1 MADKNTIERLK
12 DQACEMRKNLL
23 KLCHMAGAL
32 HIGGDLSM
40 SDIMTV
46 LFQYGMRFDPK
57 RPKWEGRDRF
67 ILSKGHGAGSLYI
80 SLAMAGYFDLQ
91 YVFDSYDKLDSPFGI
106 HPSDKIPGVEI
117 STGSLGHGLS
127 ISIGMGLAARLD
139 GRKHRIFTLL
149 GDGENQ
155 EGSVWEA
162 AMAAVQYKLGNMTA
176 FIDRNFIS
184 LDGETEKLMK
194 LEPLADKWKAFGWN
208 VMEIDGHDIEQI
220 IHAIDTLPPVDSE
233 IPTVVIAKT
242 VKGKGV
248 ACMENDVNWHA
259 GSIDFELL
267 GKCCAELDEA
277 RKGDGG
283 K

>member
-1 MADKNTIERLK
+1 MVDKRTVENLK

-23 KLCHMAGAL
+23 RLCHLAGAL

-46 LFQYGMRFDPK
+46 LFQYGMKLDPK
-57 RPKWEGRDRF
+57 NPKWDGRDRF
-67 ILSKGHGAGSLYI
+67 ILSKGHGAGSLYM
-80 SLAMAGYFDLQ
+80 SLAMAGYFDAQ
-91 YVFDSYDKLDSPFGI
+91 YVFDNYDKLDSPFGI

-127 ISIGMGLAARLD
+127 ISVGLALAARLD
-139 GRKHRIFTLL
+139 SKKHRVFTLL

-162 AMAAVQYKLGNMTA
+162 AMAAAQYKLGNLTA
-176 FIDRNFIS
+176 IVDRNFIS
-184 LDGETEKLMK
+184 LDGETEKLMR
-194 LEPLADKWKAFGWN
+194 LEPLSDKWKAFGWR
-208 VMEIDGHDIEQI
+208 VVEIDGHDIEQI
-220 IHAIDTLPPVDSE
+220 IHALDTLPPVGSE
-233 IPTVVIAKT
+233 VPTVLIAKT

-259 GSIDFELL
+259 GSIDSELL
-267 GKCCAELDEA
+267 DSCCIELDEA
-277 RKGDGG
+277 RKKG
-283 K
+283 